1 MNLTKNMGSADRWAR
16 LAIGAL
22 LIILAITGTIGIWGW
37 IGIILVGTAF
47 MNFCPIYRV
56 LGIKTN
62 KDS

>member
-1 MNLTKNMGSADRWAR
+1 MNFTKNMGSADRWAR

>member
-1 MNLTKNMGSADRWAR
+1 MNFTKNMGSADRWAR

-37 IGIILVGTAF
+37 VGIILVGTAF